1 MDVGRTRFYNSQ
13 SAITTQCLECRP
25 DLTLHCTSADPNK
38 TKGLFLESGRGLLF
52 LNASARGLLTTM
64 GLHDVCS
71 WFPWVW
77 FFFFWCP
84 LYALTFEAD
93 RLFILP
99 PESPPLVYSK
109 YDVEIWLFSRSDR
122 LVSTCIILWQNG
134 GCKSINSNLPI
145 LIQPRQKIEN
155 SFAGFCKVT
164 DVHVLMMYS
173 KRL

>member
-1 MDVGRTRFYNSQ
+1 MPTRPN
-13 SAITTQCLECRP
+13 
-25 DLTLHCTSADPNK
+25 LTLHQRRPQQNQGSVFGVWTGSAFFKCVCSRFADYNGF
-38 TKGLFLESGRGLLF
+38 TWRLFLVSLGL
-52 LNASARGLLTTM
+52 
-64 GLHDVCS
+64 V
-71 WFPWVW
+71 
-77 FFFFWCP
+77 FFFWCP

-122 LVSTCIILWQNG
+122 IVSTCIILWQNG